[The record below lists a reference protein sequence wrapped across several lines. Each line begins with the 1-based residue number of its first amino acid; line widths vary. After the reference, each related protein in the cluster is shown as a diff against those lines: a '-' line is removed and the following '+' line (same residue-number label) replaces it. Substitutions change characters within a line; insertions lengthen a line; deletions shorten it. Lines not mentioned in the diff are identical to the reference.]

1 MSPVDIDADTS
12 NRVHLNDDI
21 LDVLNDVA
29 SAIPPTFQSNQ
40 NEINLAATATRDET
54 MDNEHEAFGN
64 LFGEVGKELYLG
76 CKLSTLTFIVRLM
89 HLKVINL

>member
-29 SAIPPTFQSNQ
+29 GVIPPTL
-40 NEINLAATATRDET
+40 NLDATATHDET
-54 MDNEHEAFGN
+54 IDNEHEAFGN
-64 LFGEVGKELYLG
+64 LFGEARK
-76 CKLSTLTFIVRLM
+76 
-89 HLKVINL
+89 